1 MFQQM
6 PIDLLF
12 ANHRFAAF
20 NLFPTIERLDLLAMD
35 FSYTNA
41 KEFEEF
47 FQVPFG
53 VAHPELFQHVQNQI
67 IAQHC
72 YPESPPYECDRLV
85 GSLIG
90 TTIVNS
96 RHFIDHVRILSKQF
110 YDLDDYA
117 EAYRIACSFLKI
129 GMWIFASHAAKDFG
143 SMFHKFAASLKGNPE
158 SSSMVTNLSSAT
170 GTTSASLGCF
180 ALALGRYFHSTS

>member
-1 MFQQM
+1 MFQQI

-20 NLFPTIERLDLLAMD
+20 NLFPTVERLNLFVMD

-53 VAHPELFQHVQNQI
+53 VTNPGLFRHVQNQI
-67 IAQHC
+67 IAQNC

-85 GSLIG
+85 RSLIG
-90 TTIVNS
+90 TTILNS
-96 RHFIDHVRILSKQF
+96 RHFIDRVRILSKQF
-110 YDLDDYA
+110 YDLDDYQ
-117 EAYRIACSFLKI
+117 EAYRIACSFQKTGCGSLHR
-129 GMWIFASHAAKDFG
+129 MWRKTLDR
-143 SMFHKFAASLKGNPE
+143 
-158 SSSMVTNLSSAT
+158 
-170 GTTSASLGCF
+170 C
-180 ALALGRYFHSTS
+180 STSSRQVCRESPSRRR